1 MIFLFF
7 RLLVI
12 FYKITERFSGFWFL
26 LSTFRLR
33 FSLAVSACGG
43 LKTIET
49 IETIFLLVNSS
60 TCQQSED
67 RSHGLLAAL
76 KLTVAHR
83 LAVLGAALLYG
94 LDKAEA
100 AIA

>member
-1 MIFLFF
+1 MF
-7 RLLVI
+7 
-12 FYKITERFSGFWFL
+12 FWFL

-49 IETIFLLVNSS
+49 IETIFFTRLLVNSS
-60 TCQQSED
+60 TCQLIYLSTGQQSED
-67 RSHGLLAAL
+67 RSHGFLAAF